1 MLFDCAIIGGGPAGL
16 NAALVLGRARRK
28 VVLFD
33 NNKPRNAVTHE
44 SHGFITRDG
53 VNPKE
58 FRAIA
63 HSDISKYPSVQFM
76 PTKVTDLVKEGESL
90 FVAKTETGEIY
101 EARTVILATG
111 LSEKLPEVPHI
122 AEYYG
127 TSLFSCPYCDGW
139 EMRDRP
145 LAIITETDHAFH
157 MGMMVHNWS
166 KDLIVCTNGAGG
178 FDAEKKELV
187 VSKGIAVYEQRIQAL
202 NGDNG
207 QLASI
212 LFEDGI
218 EVRRAG
224 GFVTPHWSQPVDFG
238 EMLGCALNEHGGIAS
253 DDFGRTNVTGL
264 YAAGDSSIIVP
275 AQLIVAAAEGSR
287 AAIGVNTELTHH
299 EFE

>member
-16 NAALVLGRARRK
+16 NAALVLGRARRD
-28 VVLFD
+28 VIFFD
-33 NNKPRNAVTHE
+33 NNKPRNAVTQE
-44 SHGFITRDG
+44 THGFITRDG
-53 VNPKE
+53 VKPNE
-58 FRAIA
+58 FRTIA

-76 PTKVTDLVKEGESL
+76 PTKVTNLVKKAESL
-90 FVAKTETGEIY
+90 FVATTATGESY

-111 LSEKLPEVPHI
+111 LSEKLPEVPRI

-127 TSLFSCPYCDGW
+127 TSLFCCPYCDGW
-139 EMRDRP
+139 EMRDQP
-145 LAIITETDHAFH
+145 LAIITESDHTFH

-166 KDLIVCTNGAGG
+166 KDLIVCTNGAEG
-178 FDAEKKELV
+178 FDSKKKEMMV
-187 VSKGIAVYEQRIQAL
+187 GKGIAVYEQRIQDL
-202 NGDNG
+202 HGDNG

-212 LFEDGI
+212 LFEDGT
-218 EVRRAG
+218 EVKRTG
-224 GFVTPHWSQPVDFG
+224 GFVTPHWNQAVDFG
-238 EMLGCALNEHGGIAS
+238 EWLGCTLNEHGGIAS

-299 EFE
+299 KF